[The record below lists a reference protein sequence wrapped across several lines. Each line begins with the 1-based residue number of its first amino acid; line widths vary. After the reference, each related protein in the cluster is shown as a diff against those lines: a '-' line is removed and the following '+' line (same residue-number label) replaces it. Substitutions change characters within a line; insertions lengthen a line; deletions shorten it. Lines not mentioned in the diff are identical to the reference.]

1 VLYAQALEFNAARLA
16 SNRKRLT
23 NKRQQAAPG
32 KGPFPHSD
40 ALHALLAAAAAESER
55 AAGDGT

>member
-1 VLYAQALEFNAARLA
+1 VLYAQALEFTAARLA

-23 NKRQQAAPG
+23 NQRQQAAPG

-40 ALHALLAAAAAESER
+40 ALHALLAAAASVAD
-55 AAGDGT
+55 AAQA